1 VLSLLLA
8 LLVPVAPALAV
19 PDDTPGE
26 GPSEGP
32 CALSAYDFKLEGNF
46 VVVGAPVAGSPIKI
60 DASSAKL
67 VGRKATQAR
76 ICDLVLFPVSRFSWS
91 VVAAP
96 AGQSASIAD
105 AGTLAPS
112 VNLGGPGAYRVR
124 FTACPSGCRVTL
136 NGRSRTIGAATREVA
151 INASSSFQP
160 PPESEPLLPTLS
172 PPANPPP
179 RFTEDER
186 DKACLGG
193 GGVVDPQWVTA
204 EPFRGPE
211 DYRTVEGKVEVS
223 KVSRQDNFLNH
234 DSQDLNWDVRPD
246 PPSFGFGYPSINSS
260 MEMEWERDSYPR
272 EFRPTAGDRAST
284 VGYWILDCGHD
295 GFLGE
300 IHPPVGTMV
309 HRPRAV
315 TIPSSF
321 RPAGFPNGMGGN
333 VQVPGIATDIWFN
346 RKAGEITN
354 NCSDTGLHQP
364 PRRVTLPNGSSAN
377 VAGPCVREPSSLNR
391 RFTFNIYLPRDPLV
405 RARELGLNPPAVP
418 LFVGFEGRPGGSGGP
433 DPTFVVRRQG
443 NATWLEATV
452 DLRGFTG
459 TTYARRV
466 NAAWAYPNP
475 TNWDAK
481 RWRLRLNKIH
491 VYDDAE
497 PAFDDGDWR
506 FFANINNRDREWTTV
521 IDCDGCIDDDDD
533 RTLNF
538 STGPP
543 GVRSLGSDLVLF
555 PGQRVAVHTG
565 GFDDET
571 FGDDIGTVF
580 DRRPQQAASYST
592 DSAGGD
598 GAYRLDYAISAGPAV
613 GAPQLTPEGNALA
626 AAYTKTST
634 PPCRL
639 PVLSPSAVLPPGVIE
654 RVCGPVAPL
663 AQDPTLIQPVD
674 LGSLVLKRK
683 PKVGDDLELFES
695 EEEEFVL
702 PGIPVSALERLLTRL
717 RAKEPRRYR
726 AFLADIRRELGEL
739 PAKRRANY
747 SDLVA
752 GLDKALPKKDA
763 NSALP
768 SGLRKALKPFV
779 VERGE
784 RARERD

>member
-1 VLSLLLA
+1 MLLA
-8 LLVPVAPALAV
+8 LLVPAAPALAV
-19 PDDTPGE
+19 ADDTPEG

-32 CALSAYDFKLEGNF
+32 CALSVYNFKLE
-46 VVVGAPVAGSPIKI
+46 VTLSLVGAPVAGSPIQI
-60 DASSAKL
+60 NASNAKL
-67 VGRKATQAR
+67 VGTKATQTR
-76 ICDLVLFPVSRFSWS
+76 ICDPLLFPVSRFSWS

-96 AGQSASIAD
+96 SGQAASIAN
-105 AGTLAPS
+105 AGTLTPA

-124 FTACPSGCRVTL
+124 FTACPNNCRLTL
-136 NGRSRTIGAATREVA
+136 NGRSRDVGSSTRDVGIDAVNEFA
-151 INASSSFQP
+151 P
-160 PPESEPLLPTLS
+160 PPESEPQLPTLS

-186 DKACLGG
+186 DKQCLGG

-204 EPFRGPE
+204 EQFDGPE
-211 DYRTVEGKVEVS
+211 DYRMVEGKVDVS

-321 RPAGFPNGMGGN
+321 HPQGFPNGIGAN

-354 NCSDTGLHQP
+354 DCSDTALHQP
-364 PRRVTLPNGSSAN
+364 PRRVTLPNGGSAN

-391 RFTFNIYLPRDPLV
+391 RFTFNIYLPRDPVL
-405 RARELGLNPPAVP
+405 RARELGLNPPSVP
-418 LFVGFEGRPGGSGGP
+418 LFVGTQGRPGGSGGP

-443 NATWLEATV
+443 DVTWIEATV
-452 DLRGFTG
+452 DLRGFSG

-466 NAAWAYPNP
+466 NAAWAYPNAA
-475 TNWDAK
+475 NWGAK
-481 RWRLRLNKIH
+481 RWRVLLKKIH

-506 FFANINNRDREWTTV
+506 FFFNTNNRDREWTTV
-521 IDCDGCIDDDDD
+521 FDCDGCIDDDDD

-538 STGPP
+538 STGVL
-543 GVRSLGSDLVLF
+543 GTRSLGSDLVLF

-565 GFDDET
+565 GFDDEV

-598 GAYRLDYAISAGPAV
+598 GAYRLEYTISDGPTV
-613 GAPQLTPEGNALA
+613 GGAQLTPEGSALA

-639 PVLSPSAVLPPGVIE
+639 PVASPSARIVLPPGFPG
-654 RVCGPVAPL
+654 RFCGPLAPL
-663 AQDPTLIQPVD
+663 AQDPSLLKTLDP
-674 LGSLVLKRK
+674 GSLVLKRK
-683 PKVGDDLELFES
+683 PVLADDLPVFES
-695 EEEEFVL
+695 EEEEFV
-702 PGIPVSALERLLTRL
+702 ITDISASALDRLLTRL
-717 RAKEPRRYR
+717 RAKQPRRYR
-726 AFLADIRRELGEL
+726 ALLAEIRQELGDV
-739 PAKRRANY
+739 PAKARGNY

-752 GLDKALPKKDA
+752 TLDKALPKTDV
-763 NSALP
+763 NRALP
-768 SGLRKALKPFV
+768 RGLRKALKPFV
-779 VERGE
+779 VERGTPE
-784 RARERD
+784 RKRD

>member
-1 VLSLLLA
+1 VLGAFVLLA
-8 LLVPVAPALAV
+8 LLVPAAPAFAV
-19 PDDTPGE
+19 PDDTPEG

-32 CALSAYDFKLEGNF
+32 CALSVYDFKLEGNL
-46 VVVGAPVAGSPIKI
+46 VLVGAPVAGSPIKV

-76 ICDLVLFPVSRFSWS
+76 VCDLLLFPVSKFSWS

-124 FTACPSGCRVTL
+124 LTACPNGCRVTL
-136 NGRSRTIGAATREVA
+136 NGRSRTVGTAIREVA
-151 INASSSFQP
+151 INAVASFEP
-160 PPESEPLLPTLS
+160 PPESEPLLPALS

-179 RFTEDER
+179 RFSDGQR

-223 KVSRQDNFLNH
+223 KISRQDNFLNH
-234 DSQDLNWDVRPD
+234 DSQDANWDVRPD
-246 PPSFGFGYPSINSS
+246 PPSFGFGYPSVNSE
-260 MEMEWERDSYPR
+260 MEMEWERDSYPG

-309 HRPRAV
+309 HRARAV

-321 RPAGFPNGMGGN
+321 HPAGFPNGIGAN

-346 RKAGEITN
+346 RRAGEITN
-354 NCSDTGLHQP
+354 DCSDTGLHQP
-364 PRRVTLPNGSSAN
+364 PRRVTLPNGASVD
-377 VAGPCVREPSSLNR
+377 VAGPCVREPNSLNR
-391 RFTFNIYLPRDPLV
+391 RFTFNIYLPRNPLL
-405 RARELGLNPPAVP
+405 RARELGLNPPPVP
-418 LFVGFEGRPGGSGGP
+418 LFVGTSGRPGGQGGP
-433 DPTFVVRRQG
+433 DPTFVVRQQG
-443 NATWLEATV
+443 DATWIEATV
-452 DLRGFTG
+452 DLRGFSG

-466 NAAWAYPNP
+466 NAAWAYPNAA
-475 TNWDAK
+475 NWDAK
-481 RWRLRLNKIH
+481 RWRLLLKKIH

-506 FFANINNRDREWTTV
+506 FFLNTNNRDREWTTV
-521 IDCDGCIDDDDD
+521 FDCDGCVDDGDD

-538 STGPP
+538 STGIV
-543 GVRSLGSDLVLF
+543 GSRSLGSDLVLF

-580 DRRPQQAASYST
+580 DRQPQQAASYST

-598 GAYRLDYAISAGPAV
+598 GAYRLDYTISAGPAV
-613 GAPQLTPEGNALA
+613 GAAQLTPEGTALA

-639 PVLSPSAVLPPGVIE
+639 PVASPAIVLPGGLPG
-654 RVCGPVAPL
+654 RFCGPVAPL
-663 AQDPTLIQPVD
+663 AQDPTLIQRLDP
-674 LGSLVLKRK
+674 GSLVLKRK
-683 PKVGDDLELFES
+683 PVRGDDLPIFES

-702 PGIPVSALERLLTRL
+702 TDISTSALDRLLTKL
-717 RAKEPRRYR
+717 RANEPRRYR
-726 AFLADIRRELGEL
+726 ALLAEIRRELGAL
-739 PAKRRANY
+739 PAKQRANY

-752 GLDKALPKKDA
+752 SLDKALPKKDA
-763 NSALP
+763 DRALP
-768 SGLRKALKPFV
+768 GGLRKALKPFV
-779 VERGE
+779 VER
-784 RARERD
+784 